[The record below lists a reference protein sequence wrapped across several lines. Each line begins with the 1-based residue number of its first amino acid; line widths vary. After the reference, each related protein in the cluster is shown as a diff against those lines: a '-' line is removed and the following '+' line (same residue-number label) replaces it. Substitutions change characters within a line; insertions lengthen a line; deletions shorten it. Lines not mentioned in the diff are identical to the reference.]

1 MGTKPA
7 RGGTVVLPFRL
18 VYKEFRR
25 RATVDA
31 SVVLPSDLFLWLGL
45 ESCALFEWWVGKRVP
60 EPGMPETA
68 IKKRSV
74 DGMDWNFAEL
84 SS

>member
-25 RATVDA
+25 WATVDA

-45 ESCALFEWWVGKRVP
+45 GILCLVRAVGGEER
-60 EPGMPETA
+60 T
-68 IKKRSV
+68 
-74 DGMDWNFAEL
+74 
-84 SS
+84 